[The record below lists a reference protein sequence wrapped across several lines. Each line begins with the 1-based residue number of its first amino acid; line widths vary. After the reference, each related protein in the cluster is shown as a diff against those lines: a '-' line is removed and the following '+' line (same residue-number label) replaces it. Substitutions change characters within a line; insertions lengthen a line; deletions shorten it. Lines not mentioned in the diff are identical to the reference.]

1 MIVLLEVLMVV
12 ALIGLNGFL
21 AMSEMALVSSRRGRL
36 ERLADHGH
44 RGARTAADLLDDP
57 TRFLST
63 VQVGITLVGILAGAL
78 SGATLGQ
85 HFAGLLRDAGLA
97 PATADAAA
105 IGGVVLAITYLSLIV
120 GELVPKRLALAN
132 PEAIAGAVAR
142 PMLLVARI
150 AGPLVW
156 LLRVSTNAVLRLLRV
171 AAEPGSRVTGD
182 EIRALLAEGA
192 EAGVVKRA
200 EKEMIE
206 GIMRIAELPV
216 RSIMTPRVDVV
227 WLDLADPAATVHE
240 EIAAGG
246 HTRYPVCRGALDE
259 VVGVLHLR
267 RLVGRAVPDSGPDL
281 AELADPPLMIPE
293 GTLVIR
299 AIELFRQ
306 APVHMG
312 IVLDEYGAVEGV
324 ITPADILGAI
334 AGDLPEG
341 RVDDVAEATRR
352 EDGSWLVDGR
362 MEIHRVER
370 LLGVAGM
377 GRDAEYATLAGF
389 VLWQLR
395 RMPRVGEGFVW
406 HHLRFEVVDLDGRRI
421 DKVLVAGQAAA
432 VAAPDQTVGD

>member
-1 MIVLLEVLMVV
+1 MIVVLEFLLVMG
-12 ALIGLNGFL
+12 LIVLNGVL

-36 ERLADHGH
+36 EQRAQHGD
-44 RGARTAADLLDDP
+44 RGARAAVDLLDDP

-63 VQVGITLVGILAGAL
+63 VQVGITLVGILAGAF

-85 HFAGLLRDAGLA
+85 HLAGLLRELGLA
-97 PATADAAA
+97 PATADTAA

-120 GELVPKRLALAN
+120 GELVPKRLALTN
-132 PEAIAGAVAR
+132 PERFAGAIAR

-171 AAEPGSRVTGD
+171 AAEPGSRVTED

-200 EKEMIE
+200 EKQMIE
-206 GIMRIAELPV
+206 GIMRIADLPV

-227 WLDLADPAATVHE
+227 WLDLADPPATVHQ
-240 EIAAGG
+240 EIVAGG
-246 HTRYPVCRGALDE
+246 HTRFPVCRGALDE

-267 RLVGRAVPDSGPDL
+267 RLVGRTAPEAGLDL
-281 AELADPPLMIPE
+281 AELADRPLMIPE
-293 GTLVIR
+293 GAPVIR
-299 AIELFRQ
+299 AIELFRR

-312 IVLDEYGAVEGV
+312 IVLDEYGTVEGV
-324 ITPADILGAI
+324 VTLADILGAI

-341 RVDDVAEATRR
+341 QSEDMAEATRR
-352 EDGSWLVDGR
+352 DDGSWLVDGR

-377 GRDAEYATLAGF
+377 ARDAEYATLAGF
-389 VLWQLR
+389 VLWQLG
-395 RMPRVGEGFVW
+395 RMPRVGESFVW
-406 HHLRFEVVDLDGRRI
+406 HDLRFEVVDLDGRRI
-421 DKVLVAGQAAA
+421 DKVLVAGLSATVAAA
-432 VAAPDQTVGD
+432 DQTVGD